1 MNGCISI
8 IIDPDV
14 SKINKNRVLRCSM
27 IASSENY
34 TSNLPRWI
42 WFDDRFRSQDVLSEI
57 LFFTKT
63 FVIAKHRLPAD
74 DLYELESMYESGLY
88 LVFSRSIFNE
98 NFISPR
104 SPVASFT
111 LKIERSNDA
120 NEVIFTHL
128 LISGK
133 ERIQSVAE
141 FLAETGAILPG
152 SVLITNIMGR
162 VTCSFGEISSKVDDT
177 LPRRVSDV
185 YPDVSLIDV
194 EE

>member
-1 MNGCISI
+1 
-8 IIDPDV
+8 
-14 SKINKNRVLRCSM
+14 M

-63 FVIAKHRLPAD
+63 FVIAKHRLPAN

-141 FLAETGAILPG
+141 FLAKTGAILPG
-152 SVLITNIMGR
+152 SALIVNEKGGF
-162 VTCSFGEISSKVDDT
+162 TCSFGRISSNVDDT
-177 LPRRVSDV
+177 IPRRVSDV
-185 YPDVSLIDV
+185 YPDVMLIDV
-194 EE
+194 EKMTSK